1 MSTALASAASASAI
15 ARSSSS
21 SSSAAVGRRAGRRS
35 ARARGESFAVR
46 GSRRDELAEVQR
58 RFSRACDEAGVRV
71 ERAREG
77 DVKACVNLVCD
88 AFAGTEDAKPR
99 AYVLKY
105 VVGLVVDDDCEE
117 TALVAKRRREGGTV
131 SDGDDEG
138 GDGDASAS
146 EEVVGFVTVSISA
159 KTRPP
164 ERDRNMS
171 PPPDAAYLA
180 NACVAKSARRE
191 GIGRALLQSVEELVL
206 EMGGCD
212 VWLHVREN
220 EPAPLALYSGEG
232 YERVAKEQFNVF
244 EGIFGGKRASP
255 RILMRK
261 ELRSDGSCN
270 FML

>member
-1 MSTALASAASASAI
+1 MSTARASAASAI
-15 ARSSSS
+15 ARSAAS
-21 SSSAAVGRRAGRRS
+21 SSSAAVGRRAVRRS

-88 AFAGTEDAKPR
+88 AFAGTDDAKPR

-105 VVGLVVDDDCEE
+105 VVGLVVNGDCEE
-117 TALVAKRRREGGTV
+117 TALVARRRRAGE
-131 SDGDDEG
+131 SESDEG
-138 GDGDASAS
+138 GGGDASTS

-164 ERDRNMS
+164 ERNRNMS
-171 PPPDAAYLA
+171 PPADAAYLA
-180 NACVAKSARRE
+180 NACVAKSARRK
-191 GIGRALLQSVEELVL
+191 GIGRALLKSVEELVL

-232 YERVAKEQFNVF
+232 YAGVAKEKSNVF

>member
-1 MSTALASAASASAI
+1 
-15 ARSSSS
+15 
-21 SSSAAVGRRAGRRS
+21 
-35 ARARGESFAVR
+35 VR